1 MPVIAFAHRGFSA
14 LEAENS
20 MAAFQ
25 AAIDL
30 GYRHLETDSRVTADG
45 VAIAFH
51 DHALDRVTNHV
62 GRLRDLPWSQVSQ
75 ARIYGREP
83 IPLLE
88 DVLAAFIDIEF
99 NIDVKSNSAI
109 GPTLDAIRRTNAWP
123 RIRLAAFSNSR
134 LIGLRAAAG
143 PQVATGLSPAEIA
156 ALAAGRLPAS
166 APERRA
172 AQVPSGYRW
181 LRLVTPRFVAAAHA
195 REIPVHVWT
204 INKRSEMNRLL
215 NLGVDGI
222 MTDRADVLRDVLQE
236 RGEW

>member
-14 LEAENS
+14 VEAENS
-20 MAAFQ
+20 IAAFQ
-25 AAIDL
+25 AAVDL
-30 GYRHLETDSRVTADG
+30 GYRYLETDSRVTADG

-51 DHALDRVTNHV
+51 DYALDRLTNHL

-88 DVLAAFIDIEF
+88 DVLAGFVDVEI
-99 NIDVKSNSAI
+99 NIDVKSHSAI

-123 RIRLAAFSNSR
+123 RVRLAAFSNSR
-134 LIGLRAAAG
+134 LIALRAAAG
-143 PQVATGLSPAEIA
+143 PQVATALSPTEIA
-156 ALAAGRLPAS
+156 ALAAGRLSKAPATG
-166 APERRA
+166 RA

-181 LRLVTPRFVAAAHA
+181 LRLVTRRFVASAHA
-195 REIPVHVWT
+195 RSMPVHVWT
-204 INKRSEMNRLL
+204 INRRSEMDRLL
-215 NLGVDGI
+215 DLGVDGI
-222 MTDRADVLRDVLQE
+222 MTDRADVLRDVLQQ